1 MKDKVDD
8 LQYENLQPIAKVL
21 KRKTATMKTLKKEI
35 AELEAN
41 TENMSQIINKA
52 TCFEIFC
59 KTKLNVFNRFLGKHT
74 GRGHNDNGT
83 KTVNTVNLPKLEIS
97 KFNGDSTKGQT
108 FFNSFQAAIVK
119 STNLTEMEKLN

>member
-59 KTKLNVFNRFLGKHT
+59 KTKLNVFNRFLGKHA
-74 GRGHNDNGT
+74 GREHKDNGT

>member
-21 KRKTATMKTLKKEI
+21 KRKTATMKTLKEEI

-59 KTKLNVFNRFLGKHT
+59 KTKLNVFNRFLGKHA

-97 KFNGDSTKGQT
+97 KFNGDSKKGQT